1 MAVSFNGIAIFTI
14 PKIFII
20 RKHIK
25 KYDYNN

>member
-20 RKHIK
+20 KPTK
-25 KYDYNN
+25 KYEYNN